1 MLHAKC
7 AGVDPTVVNT
17 RGSLK
22 YVSNVLFNVLKH
34 LYVVLK
40 VKIQYINVD
49 FEGRTKNNMYV
60 QYISY

>member
-22 YVSNVLFNVLKH
+22 YVSNVLFNVSKH